1 MLIYTLKALSDYRLK
16 VERSSNSTAGKN
28 LNLILF
34 GLELYIGCGT
44 VDGRRFSFSFKL
56 IKSCDRIH

>member
-1 MLIYTLKALSDYRLK
+1 MLIYTLKALSDCRLK

-44 VDGRRFSFSFKL
+44 VDGRRFSFSF
-56 IKSCDRIH
+56 